1 MKLVKLVLFALLLNA
16 TAFAQRITP
25 VVTSNGGN
33 YLKTGSFGLEWTLGE
48 FMVETLNGPTNKI
61 TQGFH
66 QTNITIVTTNN
77 PGISGLSVYPNPF
90 RDYLIIE
97 NSNPSE
103 IEFHLINA
111 EGRCIESKII
121 PSGIQEWKIE
131 SIPAGVY
138 FLEAKSN
145 ENRQHFSI
153 EKIH

>member
-25 VVTSNGGN
+25 VVISNGGN

-90 RDYLIIE
+90 SDYLIIE
-97 NSNPSE
+97 NTRPSE
-103 IEFHLINA
+103 IEFHLMNA
-111 EGRCIESKII
+111 EGRCIESKKLH
-121 PSGIQEWKIE
+121 PEFRNGKYNNKICT
-131 SIPAGVY
+131 
-138 FLEAKSN
+138 N
-145 ENRQHFSI
+145 E
-153 EKIH
+153 